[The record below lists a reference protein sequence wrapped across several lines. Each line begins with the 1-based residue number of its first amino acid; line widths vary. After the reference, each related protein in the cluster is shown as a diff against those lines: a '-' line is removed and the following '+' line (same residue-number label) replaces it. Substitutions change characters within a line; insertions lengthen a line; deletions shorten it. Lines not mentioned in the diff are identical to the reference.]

1 MERLQ
6 RQIEFLIEIDKLKQ
20 VYRQTLISDG
30 SRQEN
35 DAEHTWHLAMMAITL
50 AEYANNPELDL
61 LRVVK
66 MLLVHD
72 LVEIDAGDTYAYDEQ
87 GHQDKEEREQKA
99 AARIFPILPADQA
112 EKLYGLW
119 MEFERRETPEARF
132 ANACDRLQPLLLN
145 YQTEGLLWK
154 KRGITSEQVLKR
166 NQPIAD
172 GAEPLWDYVRKLVE
186 SAVEKGYLAL

>member
-6 RQIEFLIEIDKLKQ
+6 RQIDFLLEIDKLKQ

-35 DAEHTWHLAMMAITL
+35 DAEHTWHLAMLAITL
-50 AEYANNPELDL
+50 AEYANDPELDV
-61 LRVVK
+61 LRVIK

-72 LVEIDAGDTYAYDEQ
+72 LVEIDAGDTYAYDEL
-87 GHQDKEEREQKA
+87 GHLDKEEREQKA
-99 AARIFPILPADQA
+99 AARIFPILPEDQA
-112 EKLYGLW
+112 EELYSLW
-119 MEFERRETPEARF
+119 MEFEQRQTPEARF
-132 ANACDRLQPLLLN
+132 ASACDRLQPLLLN
-145 YQTEGLLWK
+145 YHTEGLLWK

-166 NQPIAD
+166 NQPIAG

-186 SAVEKGYLAL
+186 SAVAKGYLAP